1 MAIIY
6 IDKFETALTGSIGP
20 AETLLP
26 VDPAQA
32 AKIRAAFEF
41 NARLGDAE
49 CEIVGAAWQRLPLI
63 IDNGSAIEWVEATFA
78 SAAGIRVVRGASP
91 IAWSAGATVRCAP
104 PAGRIAEGHR
114 GVRNASGDDAYGVP
128 GETTAWAPSGSMLTL
143 RLPAR
148 GPGWYDQEQAFRG
161 DCWPMRIVIKV
172 DKVARMVMC
181 TNHVGYGANSVWMPD
196 SIIPSSSINIPNTAT
211 WAVLEITKLPLALRS
226 AGAPCFTGRLE
237 LF

>member
-6 IDKFETALTGSIGP
+6 IDKFETALTGSIGTSD
-20 AETLLP
+20 TLLP

-41 NARLGDAE
+41 NARLEDAE

-91 IAWSAGATVRCAP
+91 IAWSSGATVRCAP
-104 PAGRIAEGHR
+104 PAGRIAEGHH
-114 GVRNASGDDAYGVP
+114 GVRNAAGGEAYGVP
-128 GETTAWAPSGSMLTL
+128 GETVAWAPTGSMLTL

-148 GPGWYDQEQAFRG
+148 GPSWYDQEQAFRG
-161 DCWPMRIVIKV
+161 DTWPMRIVVKN
-172 DKVARMVMC
+172 DNVARMVMC
-181 TNHVGYGANSVWMPD
+181 MSHAGYGFNQIWFPGVGMST
-196 SIIPSSSINIPNTAT
+196 SSFNIPDTAT
-211 WAVLEITKLPLALRS
+211 WAVIELTKIPLALRT